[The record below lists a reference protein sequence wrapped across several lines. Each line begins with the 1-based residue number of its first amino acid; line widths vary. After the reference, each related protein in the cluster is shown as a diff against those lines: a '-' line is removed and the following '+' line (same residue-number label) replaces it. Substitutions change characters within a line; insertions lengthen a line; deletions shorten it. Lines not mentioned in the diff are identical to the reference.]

1 MIRLQASS
9 YEFVTESADQG
20 SQAYWYL
27 SKKKTPVE
35 LGWGKAFVRRYS
47 LEYASP
53 DKSAFHA
60 LFSDKAKKAN
70 ITNPGVCHG
79 DELM

>member
-1 MIRLQASS
+1 MFL
-9 YEFVTESADQG
+9 F
-20 SQAYWYL
+20 
-27 SKKKTPVE
+27 
-35 LGWGKAFVRRYS
+35 RYS

-70 ITNPGVCHG
+70 ITDPGVCHG

>member
-1 MIRLQASS
+1 MEVNVNGTHMISLCLEANVKDVKM
-9 YEFVTESADQG
+9 F
-20 SQAYWYL
+20 L
-27 SKKKTPVE
+27 C
-35 LGWGKAFVRRYS
+35 RYS
-47 LEYASP
+47 LEYAPP

-70 ITNPGVCHG
+70 ITDPGVCHG

>member
-1 MIRLQASS
+1 MNGIHMISLCL
-9 YEFVTESADQG
+9 ETNVKDVKM
-20 SQAYWYL
+20 L
-27 SKKKTPVE
+27 
-35 LGWGKAFVRRYS
+35 LCRYS

-70 ITNPGVCHG
+70 ITDPGVCHG